1 MANNLQILSK
11 IYILSS
17 KNICFSIHICI
28 INPHEHGGDEKFSIA
43 LNGIGEYYNS

>member
-17 KNICFSIHICI
+17 KNICFSVQKTI
-28 INPHEHGGDEKFSIA
+28 INPPEHGGGENFSIA
-43 LNGIGEYYNS
+43 LNVIDEYYNL

>member
-17 KNICFSIHICI
+17 KNICFSIHITI
-28 INPHEHGGDEKFSIA
+28 INPPEHGGDEKISIA
-43 LNGIGEYYNS
+43 LNGIDEYYNL